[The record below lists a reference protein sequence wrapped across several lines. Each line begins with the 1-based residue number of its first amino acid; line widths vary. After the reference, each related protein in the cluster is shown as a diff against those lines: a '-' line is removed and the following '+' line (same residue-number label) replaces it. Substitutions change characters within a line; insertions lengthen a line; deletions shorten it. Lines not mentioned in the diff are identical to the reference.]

1 MVARGDL
8 WHMRSRYGHGTL
20 PTMTRLI
27 VAIHIAGG
35 AVALLSHRTTAHQHP
50 WDLTVAMGAF
60 AAQSLATTPTDATF
74 EVASIKPTSR
84 ASAPAPQV
92 LPSGQFEMRE
102 ATLRDLI
109 RVAYPSAQ
117 GQVDVVG
124 GPDWVRSGRF
134 NVVAKPPAG
143 VRPTRRMLQ
152 ALLADRFK
160 LRVHADTRQGT
171 IWNLTLTS
179 GQGKPGPQL
188 RPSTCG
194 TTPDAR
200 GITNAETALQV
211 LMAGP
216 TVCTPVRIAGGP
228 SLVGEAS
235 IGDLASILSNATV
248 VDAPVADRTGLTGT
262 FNILLR
268 WRAENN
274 PNPDAGPP
282 LFTALEEQLGLKL
295 EKSSGM
301 IDVVVIDSVEALVVD

>member
-1 MVARGDL
+1 MADD
-8 WHMRSRYGHGTL
+8 TL

-27 VAIHIAGG
+27 LAVHILGG
-35 AVALLSHRTTAHQHP
+35 AYAAALPALIVIVGT
-50 WDLTVAMGAF
+50 GAIS
-60 AAQSLATTPTDATF
+60 AQSLATTPTDATF
-74 EVASIKPTSR
+74 EVASIKPTTR

-124 GPDWVRSGRF
+124 GPDWVRTGRF

-143 VRPTRRMLQ
+143 VRPTPRMLQ
-152 ALLADRFK
+152 ALLAERFK
-160 LRVHADTRQGT
+160 LRIHTDSRQGT

-179 GQGKPGPQL
+179 GQGKLGPHL
-188 RPSTCG
+188 TPSTCG
-194 TTPDAR
+194 TTPDTA
-200 GITNAETALQV
+200 GIENAETALKA

-216 TVCTPVRIAGGP
+216 TLCTPIRIAGGP
-228 SLVGEAS
+228 SLIGEAS

-268 WRAENN
+268 WRPENN

-295 EKSSGM
+295 EKGRGT
-301 IDVVVIDSVEALVVD
+301 IDVVVIDSVEQLVAD

>member
-1 MVARGDL
+1 M
-8 WHMRSRYGHGTL
+8 
-20 PTMTRLI
+20 
-27 VAIHIAGG
+27 
-35 AVALLSHRTTAHQHP
+35 ALLSHRTTAHQHP
-50 WDLTVAMGAF
+50 WDPTIAMGAF
-60 AAQSLATTPTDATF
+60 AAQSLATTPSDATF
-74 EVASIKPTSR
+74 EVASIKPTTR

-143 VRPTRRMLQ
+143 VRPTQRMLQ

-160 LRVHADTRQGT
+160 LRIHRDSRQGT

-179 GQGKPGPQL
+179 RQGQLGPHL
-188 RPSTCG
+188 TPSTC
-194 TTPDAR
+194 
-200 GITNAETALQV
+200 
-211 LMAGP
+211 GP
-216 TVCTPVRIAGGP
+216 TVCTPIRIAGGP

-295 EKSSGM
+295 EKSSGV
-301 IDVVVIDSVEALVVD
+301 IDVVVIDSVEQLVAD